1 MTDEVWWGREAE
13 PDRRGR
19 IVPAPGP
26 TGVAPEL
33 VEATRERVRA
43 DIRER
48 IPGYTPDWSNPD
60 RADAGVALVR
70 LFGNQAEPVLARLNR
85 LPEKLLVE
93 HLTIAGVRPLPAAP
107 ATALLQFTATQPT
120 GESVLVPAGFQ
131 TSAPPATGQGPQ
143 VIFETARD
151 LYATPA
157 TIGAVVVAESGR
169 LEPIPGVSSG
179 QTRPFAAFGT
189 RPEPGNAL
197 WIGLAATAA
206 PYPLLSIGLIPTTPG
221 GMPAPAASG
230 GAALPPVAAPL
241 LRWDVLDGNQFVGV
255 QVARD
260 GTDGLRSPGVVEL
273 RVPRTWRPGRP
284 PGPRQL
290 PSLRWLRVMVSHGV
304 FAVPPVLTALLLNLV
319 DATAVRTIRNEPL
332 QPVQGGPVGGRT
344 RMRLSQVPIVP
355 GSVLLQVADDVQ
367 ADVFGTATQS
377 ETRWREVESLA
388 DWSAEDRVFTVDHA
402 AGVLTFG
409 DGVHGA
415 KIPLGFRNV
424 VAERYGVGGGAIGSV
439 RAGAIKSLV
448 TSLPFVTGVTNP
460 FPAAG
465 GADPEPAAGTL
476 RRGPAQLRARGRA
489 VAPDDYALLALSAP
503 GALLARAHGVAG
515 LDPQRPGRPVPGVVG
530 VFVVPAGPDTDDPPV
545 PDAGTLRAVADFLA
559 ASAAPAGVRVVTA
572 APVYQ
577 RVAVEAWVVLDPAQ
591 ERADLLTRATDA
603 LFEYLH
609 PVRGGADG
617 GGWPFGGPL
626 RHVALVRRLLA
637 VPGIRAVPRLRPV
650 VDGVPVPACADQPLR
665 PNTLPWPAR
674 PLLVP
679 VDSSLG
685 SLS

>member
-1 MTDEVWWGREAE
+1 MTSEVWWGREAGPE
-13 PDRRGR
+13 RRGR
-19 IVPAPGP
+19 IVPAPG
-26 TGVAPEL
+26 TGGVAPEL

-48 IPGYTPDWSNPD
+48 VPAYTPDWTNPD

-70 LFGNQAEPVLARLNR
+70 LFGSQAEPVLARLNR

-93 HLTIAGVRPLPAAP
+93 HLNIAGVRPLPAVP
-107 ATALLQFTATQPT
+107 AGALLQFTATPPT

-131 TSAPPATGQGPQ
+131 TGAPPATGQGPQ
-143 VIFETARD
+143 VIFETGRD

-169 LEPIPGVSSG
+169 LEPVPGAASG
-179 QTRPFAAFGT
+179 QIRPFAAFGT

-197 WIGLAATAA
+197 WIGLAGSLA
-206 PYPLLSIGLIPTTPG
+206 PYPMLSVGIIPTAPDG
-221 GMPAPAASG
+221 VPAPAASG
-230 GAALPPVAAPL
+230 GAAPPPGAAPL
-241 LRWDVLDGNQFVGV
+241 LRWDVLDGNRYLGA

-260 GTDGLRSPGVVEL
+260 GTDGLRSPGVIEL

-290 PSLRWLRVMVSHGV
+290 PSLRWLRVTVAHGGY
-304 FAVPPVLTALLLNLV
+304 AVPPVLAALLLNLV
-319 DATAVRTIRNEPL
+319 EASAVRTVRNEPL
-332 QPVQGGPVGGRT
+332 QPVPGNPAGGRT
-344 RMRLSQVPIVP
+344 RMRLSQLPIVP
-355 GSVLLQVADDVQ
+355 GSVLLRVEDDVPG
-367 ADVFGTATQS
+367 DVFGATAASQ
-377 ETRWREVESLA
+377 TRWQEVDSLA
-388 DWSAEDRVFTVDHA
+388 DRSAEDRVFTVDHA
-402 AGVLTFG
+402 AGELTFG

-424 VAERYGVGGGAIGSV
+424 VAERYRVGGGAAGTV
-439 RAGAIKSLV
+439 RAGTIRSLV

-460 FPAAG
+460 FPAEG
-465 GADPEPAAGTL
+465 GADAEPAAGAL

-545 PDAGTLRAVADFLA
+545 PDAGALRAVADYLA
-559 ASAAPAGVRVVTA
+559 ASAAPAGVRVVAA
-572 APVYQ
+572 APAYQ
-577 RVAVEAWVVLDPAQ
+577 RVAVQAWIVLDPAQ
-591 ERADLLTRATDA
+591 ERAEVLARATDA
-603 LFEYLH
+603 LLDFLH
-609 PVRGGADG
+609 PVRGGAEG
-617 GGWPFGGPL
+617 TGWPFGGPL
-626 RHVALVRRLLA
+626 RHGALVRRLLA
-637 VPGIRAVPRLRPV
+637 VPGVRAVPRLRPV
-650 VDGVPVPACADQPLR
+650 VDGVAVPACEDQPLR
-665 PNTLPWPAR
+665 PNALPWPAR

-679 VDSSLG
+679 VDSPG
-685 SLS
+685 GMP